1 MMPCARSAFWVLTFL
16 VCVPCRAQQDG
27 ANPADGDMS
36 SAAAATEP
44 ASTPIRRVLAND
56 RTPIAIDI
64 VLGDPLLLEFDANE
78 TVNDIAVGGI
88 SNAKQAWEIVKRGS
102 RIFIRLIRTGE
113 KERKVL
119 VTTTLHSYVF
129 YLRPH
134 DAARNLAYVSKLMV
148 GFEQPANVAVAK
160 ASNTHVPVTA
170 VREQTDPVPR
180 RPVFSIR
187 NTAYSMQVVRES
199 TDIRPRRVWD
209 DGRFTYFLFPKN
221 IPNPA
226 IYRTVPGSGEE
237 AQINWHVDGD
247 EVVVHGISPAWNL
260 RLGES
265 VIGIFNEKYHAE
277 GVSTPNGTTTAAIR
291 EPKP

>member
-1 MMPCARSAFWVLTFL
+1 MLAARSALWLSAFL
-16 VCVPCRAQQDG
+16 VSMPCTAQQRR
-27 ANPADGDMS
+27 ASPASGD
-36 SAAAATEP
+36 APTEP
-44 ASTPIRRVLAND
+44 VTAEAAYTPIRSVLANN
-56 RTPIAIDI
+56 RTPIAIDV
-64 VLGDPLLLEFDANE
+64 VLGDPLLIEFDASE
-78 TVNDIAVGGI
+78 TVNDIAVGGV

-102 RIFIRLIRTGE
+102 RIFIRLIRIGE

-148 GFEQPANVAVAK
+148 GFEQPMSMTEIRTSRLSAAAAAEKLSQIAK
-160 ASNTHVPVTA
+160 
-170 VREQTDPVPR
+170 
-180 RPVFSIR
+180 RPVFSIK
-187 NTAYSMQVVRES
+187 NTAYTMQIVKEM
-199 TDIRPRRVWD
+199 TDIHPRRVWD

-237 AQINWHVDGD
+237 SEINWHVDGD

-265 VIGIFNEKYHAE
+265 VIGVFNEKYRAE
-277 GVSTPNGTTTAAIR
+277 GISTPNKTSTAAIR
-291 EPKP
+291 EPRP

>member
-1 MMPCARSAFWVLTFL
+1 MRPTVSPALWVSALLFCAPCMALQDRPTHANSDASAEPTT
-16 VCVPCRAQQDG
+16 AE
-27 ANPADGDMS
+27 
-36 SAAAATEP
+36 AAY
-44 ASTPIRRVLAND
+44 TPIRSVMANN
-56 RTPIAIDI
+56 RTPIAIDV
-64 VLGDPLLLEFDANE
+64 VLGDPLLLEFDASE
-78 TVNDIAVGGI
+78 TVNDIAVGGV

-148 GFEQPANVAVAK
+148 GFEQPASPAGTGTSRLPAATVGEPLA
-160 ASNTHVPVTA
+160 
-170 VREQTDPVPR
+170 QGPR
-180 RPVFSIR
+180 RPVFSIK
-187 NTAYSMQVVRES
+187 NTAYTMQIVKES
-199 TDIRPRRVWD
+199 TDIRPRGVWD

-237 AQINWHVDGD
+237 AEVNWHVDGD
-247 EVVVHGISPAWNL
+247 EVVVHGIGPAWNL

-265 VIGIFNEKYHAE
+265 VIGVFNEKYRAE
-277 GVSTPNGTTTAAIR
+277 GVSTPNKTSTTAVR
-291 EPKP
+291 EPRQ

>member
-1 MMPCARSAFWVLTFL
+1 MMLTARSAPWLLTL
-16 VCVPCRAQQDG
+16 LACLPSLAQQG
-27 ANPADGDMS
+27 SASPPNGNAPAGQTTVAE
-36 SAAAATEP
+36 AAY
-44 ASTPIRRVLAND
+44 TPIRSVLANN
-56 RTPIAIDI
+56 RTPIAIDV
-64 VLGDPLLLEFDANE
+64 VLGDPLLLEFDAGE
-78 TVNDIAVGGI
+78 TVSDIAVGGV

-102 RIFIRLIRTGE
+102 RIFIRLTRTGE

-134 DAARNLAYVSKLMV
+134 DTARNLAYVSKLMV
-148 GFEQPANVAVAK
+148 GFEQPAGAA
-160 ASNTHVPVTA
+160 ALGISRQSA
-170 VREQTDPVPR
+170 AADDDQAAQIPR
-180 RPVFSIR
+180 RPIFSIR
-187 NTAYSMQVVRES
+187 NTAYTMQIVKES

-237 AQINWHVDGD
+237 AEINWHVDGD
-247 EVVVHGISPAWNL
+247 EVVVHGIGPAWNL

-265 VIGIFNEKYHAE
+265 VIGVFNEKYRAE
-277 GVSTPNGTTTAAIR
+277 GISTPNGTTTAAIR